1 MIMLGL
7 VLALLALAIHSYGF
21 VPGVQKRTVNGR
33 CGLERP
39 MTPSMSAE
47 GRQREMNLAEIDRYA
62 ELMGIRLEKKEQG
75 AKLRLEAYPLRNPEN
90 VESSMIGYLEAFIRP
105 LPFKLF
111 QLDTIRVKN
120 QRQNTGYKRSNDDWT
135 IDGPGISFVM
145 GSYALQ
151 WAFERGCT
159 ETELL
164 AVKDSDLMH
173 QVLVRLYQSFGF
185 SIVREVGDDNSSI
198 KDRLVWG
205 AVGTLMSM
213 NIPSFMNE
221 WAPKLD
227 KLITV
232 AAMKAGSSE
241 GVASR
246 RALVALTR
254 ENGAN
259 DKLMNLLSGE
269 NCVELPCIA
278 FASGEDMDKLPKALD
293 EYDLVVL
300 TSPQAAKVFMTACEE
315 AGRAPETIKI
325 ATVGKGTSKPLQQK
339 GFQTLFE
346 PSDSTAVTLAAE
358 LPDKWGKR
366 ILYPSSALADT
377 KLENGLSSRG
387 FEVTRLNTYDTIE
400 NPWSE
405 DQLETARQ
413 VDIVTFASPST
424 IKIWASRVGTRATAV
439 VIGPTS
445 EKAAT
450 KAGFTDVR
458 APVGS
463 KGIEAWAD
471 LVKSTASKN

>member
-1 MIMLGL
+1 MLI
-7 VLALLALAIHSYGF
+7 LLSSSHAFIQSVKLRILSPWRG
-21 VPGVQKRTVNGR
+21 QKRS
-33 CGLERP
+33 
-39 MTPSMSAE
+39 MTTMKSDSQQKQMSL
-47 GRQREMNLAEIDRYA
+47 QKIDHYA
-62 ELMGIRLEKKEQG
+62 GLMGIRLEKKEQG

-90 VESSMIGYLEAFIRP
+90 IESSMIGYLEAFIRP

-120 QRQNTGYKRSNDDWT
+120 QRQNAGYKRSNDDWT

-151 WAFERGCT
+151 WAFEKGCT

-173 QVLVRLYQSFGF
+173 EVLVRLYQSFGF
-185 SIVREVGDDNSSI
+185 SVVREVGDDNSSI

-227 KLITV
+227 KLIKV
-232 AAMKAGSSE
+232 ASLKASSSE
-241 GVASR
+241 GLQSR
-246 RALVALTR
+246 KALVALTR

-269 NCVELPCIA
+269 RCVELPCIA
-278 FASGEDMDKLPKALD
+278 FASGEDVDELPKALD
-293 EYDLVVL
+293 ECDLVVL
-300 TSPQAAKVFMTACEE
+300 TSPQAAKVFIAACEE
-315 AGRAPETIKI
+315 AGRAPESVKI
-325 ATVGKGTSKPLQQK
+325 ATVGKGTSKPLQER
-339 GFQTLFE
+339 GFHTLFE
-346 PSDSTAVTLAAE
+346 PSDSTAATLAVE
-358 LPDKWGKR
+358 LPDTWGKR
-366 ILYPSSALADT
+366 ILYPSSALAEA
-377 KLENGLSSRG
+377 KLETGLSSRG
-387 FEVTRLNTYDTIE
+387 FDVTRLNTYDTIE

-424 IKIWASRVGTRATAV
+424 IKIWANRVGTRATAV

-445 EKAAT
+445 EKAAL

-471 LVKSTASKN
+471 LVKATASEK